1 MIPMKKLL
9 ERYQELIK
17 PSVSL
22 IDDIKKIDGDII
34 ILGVAGKMGPDMAL
48 LAVAAI
54 KEAGIKKRVIGVARF
69 SDKKVKDDLEAHGVE
84 TFQGDLLDDML
95 YEKLPKVKN
104 VIYLAGTKFG
114 TQGNESFTWAM
125 NAYLPSKVAQHF
137 RSSNIVA
144 FSTGN
149 VYPLSPV
156 KDKGLTEKDATG
168 PIGEYA
174 QSCLGR
180 ERIFEYFSNKNQN
193 PLLICR
199 LNYACDVKYG
209 VLFEIAR
216 AVFEEKPIDLTMGF
230 VNVIWQGD
238 ANEYAIRSLLHCN
251 VPPKWLN
258 ITGAETLSVR
268 KLAEGFGEIFSKT
281 PGFKGAESETALLSN
296 STECFRLMGEPK
308 TPLKMMMEVIAEWIR
323 QGGETLNKPTHFQE
337 REGKF

>member
-1 MIPMKKLL
+1 MQKLL
-9 ERYQELIK
+9 DDYNKLKK
-17 PSVSL
+17 PSARL
-22 IDDIKKIDGDII
+22 IEDIKKIDGDII
-34 ILGVAGKMGPDMAL
+34 ILGVAGKMGPDMAK

-54 KEAGIKKRVIGVARF
+54 KEAGIEKKVIGVARF
-69 SDKKVKDDLEAHGVE
+69 SDKKIKDDLELHGVE
-84 TFQGDLLDDML
+84 TIRGDLLDDDL
-95 YEKLPKVKN
+95 YKALPAVKN

-114 TQGNESFTWAM
+114 TQGNEPFTWAM

-137 RSSNIVA
+137 SASRIVA

-156 KDKGLTEKDATG
+156 SGGGLTESDATG

-180 ERIFEYFSNKNQN
+180 ERIFEYFSNQNQT
-193 PLLICR
+193 PLLIYR

-209 VLFEIAR
+209 VLFEIGR
-216 AVFEEKPIDLTMGF
+216 AVLEERPIDLNMGF

-238 ANEYAIRSLLHCN
+238 ANEYAIRSLLHCAVPAKKMN
-251 VPPKWLN
+251 V
-258 ITGAETLSVR
+258 TGAETLSVR
-268 KLAEGFGEIFSKT
+268 KIAEGFGDIYNKA
-281 PGFKGAESETALLSN
+281 PVFKGVEAETALLSN
-296 STECFRLMGEPK
+296 SSECFRLMGEPG
-308 TPLKMMMEVIAEWIR
+308 TSLKEMMNIIAEWIK

>member
-1 MIPMKKLL
+1 MQKLL
-9 ERYQELIK
+9 NDYYKLIK
-17 PSVSL
+17 PSADLVE
-22 IDDIKKIDGDII
+22 DVKKIDGDII
-34 ILGVAGKMGPDMAL
+34 ILGVAGKMGPDMAR
-48 LAVAAI
+48 LAAAAI
-54 KEAGIKKRVIGVARF
+54 KEAGAQKKIIGVARF
-69 SDKKVKDDLEAHGVE
+69 SDKKIQEDLEAHGIE
-84 TFQGDLLDDML
+84 TIQGDLLDDAL

-137 RSSNIVA
+137 GESNIVA

-156 KDKGLTEKDATG
+156 SNGGLTENDATG

-180 ERIFEYFSNKNQN
+180 ERIFEYFSNKNQT
-193 PLLICR
+193 PVLVYR

-216 AVFEEKPIDLTMGF
+216 SVYEDRPTDLTMGY

-238 ANEYAIRSLLHCN
+238 ANEYAIRSLLHCALPVKRLN
-251 VPPKWLN
+251 V
-258 ITGAETLSVR
+258 TGGDVLSVR
-268 KLAEGFGEIFSKT
+268 KLAEAFGKIFGKT
-281 PGFKGAESETALLSN
+281 PKFEGFESETALLSN
-296 STECFRLMGEPK
+296 SSECFRLMGEPK
-308 TPLKMMMEVIAEWIR
+308 TSLKQMMEIIAEWIK